1 MHKNIKFNKE
11 VNFMKF
17 RTVLAILLFVII
29 GVVVALALSP
39 EFCHWFQGTPILK
52 DIYHWV
58 DNNFRLYINEVTQ
71 GENKFFYISIIGVLI
86 ISLYVL
92 ILFKVKKSKSRKDRY
107 IQVTATPII
116 KSNEEATIIVVE
128 EN

>member
-1 MHKNIKFNKE
+1 MNE
-11 VNFMKF
+11 L
-17 RTVLAILLFVII
+17 T
-29 GVVVALALSP
+29 GVEGKINLS
-39 EFCHWFQGTPILK
+39 
-52 DIYHWV
+52 
-58 DNNFRLYINEVTQ
+58 NFRVYINEVTQ
-71 GENKFFYISIIGVLI
+71 GENKFFYISIIGGLI